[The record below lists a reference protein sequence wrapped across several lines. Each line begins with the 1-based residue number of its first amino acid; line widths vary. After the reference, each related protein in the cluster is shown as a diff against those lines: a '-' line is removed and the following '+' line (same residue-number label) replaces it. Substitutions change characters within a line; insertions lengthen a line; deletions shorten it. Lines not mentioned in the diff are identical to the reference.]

1 MRFEAKMDYTLKD
14 IRQYWKVHQL
24 FRGKALYYISWILVA
39 AVLVVVVSLGVLLV
53 VNRIFSGE
61 LIWYYVIILAMLA
74 AYWAVREIRVRTNLK
89 TLTGQGIITL
99 TAEEEGLHAQAD
111 ALSSD
116 YSYQAFQDIAR
127 YKGAYYLYIDKRR
140 ALIVPDHC
148 FTEGDPAAFG
158 PFIEEKTGLRI
169 RNIGG

>member
-1 MRFEAKMDYTLKD
+1 MRFMAKMDYTLKD

-24 FRGKALYYISWILVA
+24 FRGKALYFISWILVA

-53 VNRIFSGE
+53 MNRIFSGD

-127 YKGAYYLYIDKRR
+127 YNGAYYLYIDKGH
-140 ALIVPDHC
+140 AFILPESC
-148 FTEGDPAAFG
+148 FTQGDPAAFG
-158 PFIEEKTGLRI
+158 SFIAEKTGLEVKEL
-169 RNIGG
+169 N